1 MPSQKSFGRRATAQ
15 STAAREKPVA
25 AIITPAAEELPV
37 REAGTSPAPSIM
49 PAASDESSVDVDR
62 ELEEWKAARKL
73 QRRSFREPWRT
84 LAIAATV
91 GFGLSSWLLP
101 DSVAD
106 VAELVTGGLGAASF
120 FAGFRIR
127 PKKQKL
133 SPGFGD

>member
-1 MPSQKSFGRRATAQ
+1 MPSQKSFGRRATSHAAVATGPRRVAEQ
-15 STAAREKPVA
+15 AVVPMVGADTLSSATAADSEQ
-25 AIITPAAEELPV
+25 
-37 REAGTSPAPSIM
+37 
-49 PAASDESSVDVDR
+49 SVDVDR
-62 ELEEWKAARKL
+62 ELEEWKAARKS

-84 LAIAATV
+84 LTIAATV

-127 PKKQKL
+127 PPVQKL
-133 SPGFGD
+133 SAGLGE